1 MANTCTQSSASTDKT
16 LQTTKSNAYSP
27 DKDHDNVPKFDGS
40 NFPLWERKIKMHLRP
55 RHLETYI
62 EKPMSKDPDDDKL
75 QGALRTC
82 SILSEAI
89 SNAIFTGVINDD
101 NEQDPYQIWTNIKT
115 IYASDLLLSV
125 FQVWNKWLDIQFNK
139 DMNTYITE
147 MEESLAE
154 FSSLGLKVPDV
165 LVGCGIVGKIT
176 KKQPMLMQA
185 LFADLKALAKPK
197 EIIAKLRD
205 IGRHKTA
212 TKRKFVED
220 TDQPQTALA
229 TGTGHKPRKPGGP
242 TIRCSGG
249 KHNPRTTTHTEETC
263 WTIHPTTRP
272 PDKPLQD

>member
-1 MANTCTQSSASTDKT
+1 MANTRNQGPSNNADKTSSAQVND
-16 LQTTKSNAYSP
+16 AYSP
-27 DKDHDNVPKFDGS
+27 DKDHVNVPKFDGS

-55 RHLETYI
+55 RRLESYLD
-62 EKPMSKDPDDDKL
+62 EPMSKEPDKIEL

-89 SNAIFTGVINDD
+89 SNAIFTSVINDD
-101 NEQDPYQIWTNIKT
+101 NEKDPHAIWTDIKT
-115 IYASDLLLSV
+115 IYASDSLLSV
-125 FQVWNKWLDIQFNK
+125 FQYNK
-139 DMNTYITE
+139 DMNSYIIE

-165 LVGCGIVGKIT
+165 LVGCGIIGKIT
-176 KKQPMLMQA
+176 KRRPMLMQA

-220 TDQPQTALA
+220 P
-229 TGTGHKPRKPGGP
+229 
-242 TIRCSGG
+242 
-249 KHNPRTTTHTEETC
+249 
-263 WTIHPTTRP
+263 
-272 PDKPLQD
+272 